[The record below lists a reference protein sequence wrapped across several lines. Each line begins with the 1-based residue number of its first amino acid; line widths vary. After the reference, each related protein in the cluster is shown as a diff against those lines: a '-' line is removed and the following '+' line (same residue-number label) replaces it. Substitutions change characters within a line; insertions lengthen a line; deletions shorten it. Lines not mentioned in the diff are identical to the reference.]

1 MRYKTKWRKMH
12 SVSGFFLI
20 VTFFIIGLSILAVY
34 TTTLATELG
43 LEKDD
48 LQITSLSHLMKSMD
62 WENDYNEEKIGE
74 RILKA
79 QLDALNIA
87 MQGNFT
93 KNNVTEIVTEIENNF
108 AEYTSHLKNLEGSVT
123 VNGSL
128 LNLKQIAESE
138 HDSFLQS
145 VDHISDISKKIG
157 LYELVTIL
165 LIIAAGLGGV
175 SEISRNKLLGYP
187 AFIIGAVGIII
198 LFMIT
203 FMPSML
209 I

>member
-1 MRYKTKWRKMH
+1 MH

-34 TTTLATELG
+34 TTIIATELG

-48 LQITSLSHLMKSMD
+48 MQITSLTHLIKSMD

-79 QLDALNIA
+79 QLDDLNITL
-87 MQGNFT
+87 QSNNT
-93 KNNVTEIVTEIENNF
+93 QKNVTDLENNL
-108 AEYTSHLKNLEGSVT
+108 AIYKSHLEHLNEGVT
-123 VNGSL
+123 ANGSF
-128 LNLKQIAESE
+128 LNLKHQAESE
-138 HDSFLQS
+138 YVSFIQS
-145 VDHISDISKKIG
+145 ADHISDISKKIG
-157 LYELVTIL
+157 IYELITVL

-175 SEISRNKLLGYP
+175 SEITRNKLLGYP
-187 AFIIGAVGIII
+187 AFVIGGIGVI
-198 LFMIT
+198 LLLVISF
-203 FMPSML
+203 FPSTL

>member
-1 MRYKTKWRKMH
+1 MH

-20 VTFFIIGLSILAVY
+20 VTFFIIGVSILAVY

-74 RILKA
+74 RILMA
-79 QLDALNIA
+79 QLDDLNITLH
-87 MQGNFT
+87 GNFT
-93 KNNVTEIVTEIENNF
+93 KNNVSEIENNF
-108 AEYTSHLKNLEGSVT
+108 AMYKSHLDFLEGSQT
-123 VNGSL
+123 ANGSL
-128 LNLKQIAESE
+128 LNLKYKAESE
-138 HDSFLQS
+138 YDRFLQS
-145 VDHISDISKKIG
+145 EDDISDISKRIAI
-157 LYELVTIL
+157 YELITIF

-175 SEISRNKLLGYP
+175 SEIARNKLLGYP
-187 AFIIGAVGIII
+187 AFIIGGVGIIV

-203 FMPSML
+203 FVPSTL
-209 I
+209 T

>member
-1 MRYKTKWRKMH
+1 MH

-20 VTFFIIGLSILAVY
+20 VTFFIIGVSILAVY

-48 LQITSLSHLMKSMD
+48 IQITSLTHLIKSMD

-79 QLDALNIA
+79 QLDDLNIRI
-87 MQGNFT
+87 QSNNT
-93 KNNVTEIVTEIENNF
+93 QKNVTALENNL
-108 AEYTSHLKNLEGSVT
+108 EMYKSHLEHLNENVT
-123 VNGSL
+123 ANGSF
-128 LNLKQIAESE
+128 LNLKNKAESE
-138 HDSFLQS
+138 YERFLQS
-145 VDHISDISKKIG
+145 ADHISDISKIIG
-157 LYELVTIL
+157 IYELITVL

-175 SEISRNKLLGYP
+175 SEIARNKLLGYP
-187 AFIIGAVGIII
+187 AFIIGGIGVV
-198 LFMIT
+198 LLCVIT
-203 FMPSML
+203 FFPSML

>member
-1 MRYKTKWRKMH
+1 MH
-12 SVSGFFLI
+12 TVSGFFLI
-20 VTFFIIGLSILAVY
+20 VTFFIIGVSILAVY

-48 LQITSLSHLMKSMD
+48 LQITSLAHLTKSMD

-79 QLDALNIA
+79 QLDNLNITL
-87 MQGNFT
+87 QGNFT
-93 KNNVTEIVTEIENNF
+93 KNNVTEIENNF
-108 AEYTSHLKNLEGSVT
+108 AMYESHLENLEGSVT

-128 LNLKQIAESE
+128 LNLKHKAESE
-138 HDSFLQS
+138 YDSFLQS

-157 LYELVTIL
+157 MYELTTIL

-187 AFIIGAVGIII
+187 AFLIGAVAIII

-203 FMPSML
+203 FMPSIL

>member
-1 MRYKTKWRKMH
+1 MH

-20 VTFFIIGLSILAVY
+20 VTFFIIGVSILAVY

-48 LQITSLSHLMKSMD
+48 LQITSLAHLTKSMD

-79 QLDALNIA
+79 QLDNLNITL
-87 MQGNFT
+87 QGNST
-93 KNNVTEIVTEIENNF
+93 KNNTTEIESNF
-108 AEYTSHLKNLEGSVT
+108 ATYKSHLENLEGSVT
-123 VNGSL
+123 ANGSL
-128 LNLKQIAESE
+128 LNLKHKAESE
-138 HDSFLQS
+138 HDLFLQS

-157 LYELVTIL
+157 MYELTTIL

-187 AFIIGAVGIII
+187 AFLIGAVAVII

-203 FMPSML
+203 FIPSIL

>member
-1 MRYKTKWRKMH
+1 MH

-20 VTFFIIGLSILAVY
+20 VTFFIIGVSILAVY

-48 LQITSLSHLMKSMD
+48 LQITSLAHLTKSMD

-79 QLDALNIA
+79 QLDNLNITL
-87 MQGNFT
+87 QGNFT
-93 KNNVTEIVTEIENNF
+93 KNNVTEIENNF
-108 AEYTSHLKNLEGSVT
+108 AMYESHLENLEGSVT

-128 LNLKQIAESE
+128 LNLKHKAESE
-138 HDSFLQS
+138 YDSFLQS

-157 LYELVTIL
+157 MYELTTIL

-187 AFIIGAVGIII
+187 AFLIGAVGVII

-203 FMPSML
+203 FMPSIL

>member
-1 MRYKTKWRKMH
+1 MRKMH

-48 LQITSLSHLMKSMD
+48 VQITSLSHLMKSMD
-62 WENDYNEEKIGE
+62 WENDYNEEKIGA
-74 RILKA
+74 RILMA
-79 QLDALNIA
+79 QLDELNITL
-87 MQGNFT
+87 QGNFT
-93 KNNVTEIVTEIENNF
+93 KNNITEIENNF
-108 AEYTSHLKNLEGSVT
+108 ANYKAHLENLEGSIM

-128 LNLKQIAESE
+128 LNLKQKAESE
-138 HDSFLQS
+138 HDSFLQNAE
-145 VDHISDISKKIG
+145 HISDISKEIAM
-157 LYELVTIL
+157 YELMTIL

-187 AFIIGAVGIII
+187 AFIIGAVGVIL

-203 FMPSML
+203 FNPALL
-209 I
+209 IKAL

>member
-1 MRYKTKWRKMH
+1 MH

-43 LEKDD
+43 LTKDD
-48 LQITSLSHLMKSMD
+48 MQTSSVTHLIKSID

-79 QLDALNIA
+79 QLDDLNITLHS
-87 MQGNFT
+87 NFT
-93 KNNVTEIVTEIENNF
+93 KKNVAKIENNF
-108 AEYTSHLKNLEGSVT
+108 AIYKSHLDNLEGSER

-128 LNLKQIAESE
+128 LNLKHKAESE
-138 HDSFLQS
+138 YNGFLQS
-145 VDHISDISKKIG
+145 VNHISDISKMIG
-157 LYELVTIL
+157 IYELITIL
-165 LIIAAGLGGV
+165 LIIAVGLGGV
-175 SEISRNKLLGYP
+175 SEIARNKLLGYP
-187 AFIIGAVGIII
+187 AFIIGGVGVIL

-203 FMPSML
+203 FVPSTL
-209 I
+209 T

>member
-1 MRYKTKWRKMH
+1 MH

-20 VTFFIIGLSILAVY
+20 VTFVIIGLSILAVY
-34 TTTLATELG
+34 TTILATELG

-48 LQITSLSHLMKSMD
+48 MQITSLTHLIKSMD

-79 QLDALNIA
+79 QLDDLNIRLESNNT
-87 MQGNFT
+87 Q
-93 KNNVTEIVTEIENNF
+93 KNVTEIENNL
-108 AEYTSHLKNLEGSVT
+108 AMYKSHLEQLKEGVT
-123 VNGSL
+123 TNGSF
-128 LNLKQIAESE
+128 LNLKYQAESE
-138 HDSFLQS
+138 YESFLQS
-145 VDHISDISKKIG
+145 ADHISDISKKIG
-157 LYELVTIL
+157 IYELITVL

-175 SEISRNKLLGYP
+175 SEIARNKLLGYP
-187 AFIIGAVGIII
+187 AFIIGGTGVIL

-203 FMPSML
+203 FSPSTL

>member
-1 MRYKTKWRKMH
+1 MH

-43 LEKDD
+43 LTKDD
-48 LQITSLSHLMKSMD
+48 MQTSSLTHLIKSID

-79 QLDALNIA
+79 QLDDLNITLHS
-87 MQGNFT
+87 NFT
-93 KNNVTEIVTEIENNF
+93 KKNVAKIENNF
-108 AEYTSHLKNLEGSVT
+108 AIYKSHLDNLEGSER

-128 LNLKQIAESE
+128 LNLKHKAESE
-138 HDSFLQS
+138 YNGFLQS
-145 VDHISDISKKIG
+145 VNHISDISKMIG
-157 LYELVTIL
+157 IYELITIL
-165 LIIAAGLGGV
+165 LIIAVGLGGV
-175 SEISRNKLLGYP
+175 SEIARNKLLGYP
-187 AFIIGAVGIII
+187 AFIIGGVGVIL

-203 FMPSML
+203 FVPSTL
-209 I
+209 T